1 MSFKLLLAD
10 DSITIQ
16 KVVSIIFSSDEYDL
30 AIVNNGT
37 GALEKAA
44 EIVPDVMLVDTL
56 MPGASGYEVCEK
68 IRRDQALRHIPILL
82 LTGAF
87 EPFNVEKA
95 SESGADDFISK
106 PFESQIL
113 IDKVHSL
120 IELGKSRGIATAV
133 AEPAPPTGS
142 QLPQEEANWSFDAPL
157 VSESVISSPPS
168 ASELSPA
175 PDSSNIWDMDFQL
188 DATEAPVV
196 AKPTAV
202 SAPEETPDDVV
213 WQLDSTAVEGTDEAV
228 AAAAAPVFSK
238 GAALDAL
245 RAEEVIEVSPDDDLW
260 GAFELEPIDEGS
272 VDPVDIMETYTIGA
286 GDLPMEESGFPA
298 NEAPGFV
305 GEIAAAPAD
314 TEPFQS
320 EEDNFFGQD
329 GYSFTSSGSPA
340 EEEASASSFG
350 AFETG
355 APEDAFEPAAVPVA
369 EAVEPEHAA
378 PAAEGY
384 FFSDTAAPAF
394 EAPIFGSGAADEA
407 GPARAEE
414 PPVLEMTAPGPGAAA
429 GEARGPI
436 TIDEQQLAEVIS
448 RISREVIEK
457 VVWEVVPDL
466 AEILIKEEIRKI
478 KEGR

>member
-16 KVVSIIFSSDEYDL
+16 KVVSIIFSSDEYEL

-68 IRRDQALRHIPILL
+68 IRQDQALRHIPILL

-157 VSESVISSPPS
+157 VPESAISSPPP
-168 ASELSPA
+168 ASEFSPP
-175 PDSSNIWDMDFQL
+175 PDSANIWDMDFQL

-228 AAAAAPVFSK
+228 AAAAAPVSSK
-238 GAALDAL
+238 GAAFDAL

-260 GAFELEPIDEGS
+260 GAFELEPIDEGA
-272 VDPVDIMETYTIGA
+272 VDPLDIMETYTIDT
-286 GDLPMEESGFPA
+286 GDVPMEEPGFPVD
-298 NEAPGFV
+298 EAS
-305 GEIAAAPAD
+305 IAAAPD
-314 TEPFQS
+314 DPEPPRS
-320 EEDNFFGQD
+320 DEDAFFGQD
-329 GYSFTSSGSPA
+329 GYSFTSSGSAA
-340 EEEASASSFG
+340 EEDASAYSFG
-350 AFETG
+350 AFESG
-355 APEDAFEPAAVPVA
+355 VPEAAFEPAAVPVA
-369 EAVEPEHAA
+369 GAVEPE
-378 PAAEGY
+378 PAEPVAEGY

-394 EAPIFGSGAADEA
+394 EAPVFGAGTADEA
-407 GPARAEE
+407 SPARAEE
-414 PPVLEMTAPGPGAAA
+414 IPVFETTAPDPGAAA
-429 GEARGPI
+429 GEERGTI
-436 TIDEQQLAEVIS
+436 TIDEQQLAAVIS